1 MPPHPPDDDEKY
13 SYIDRNLPYLT
24 TVILIGSCCL
34 IFSQVRFETQDLA
47 LSPFLLFT
55 ATYVVYQA
63 ISLPVNFA
71 GRGFDLTAHQARIAA
86 WHPPSYPDVDIYL
99 PICGEPIELAPQYL
113 DRRVGSHRGLPG

>member
-1 MPPHPPDDDEKY
+1 VSALRAADTGTIAPPVTAADRRRQRCQLVPPHPPDDDEKY

-34 IFSQVRFETQDLA
+34 IVSQVRFETQDLA

-55 ATYVVYQA
+55 VTYVIYQA

-71 GRGFDLTAHQARIAA
+71 GGLLNLAVVGRVIFPGSLAA
-86 WHPPSYPDVDIYL
+86 
-99 PICGEPIELAPQYL
+99 
-113 DRRVGSHRGLPG
+113 